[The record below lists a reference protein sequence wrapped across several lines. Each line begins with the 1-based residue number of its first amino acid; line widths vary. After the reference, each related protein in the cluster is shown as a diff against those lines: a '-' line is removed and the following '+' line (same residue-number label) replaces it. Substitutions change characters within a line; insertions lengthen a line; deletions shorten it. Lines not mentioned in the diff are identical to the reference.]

1 MVAHERIVEAA
12 KAANAHDFIMCV
24 RAWCVDVCGCGCWG
38 GGGGG
43 QRAHDFIMYVR
54 ECVGVCVGL
63 CLRV

>member
-38 GGGGG
+38 GEGAAN
-43 QRAHDFIMYVR
+43 AHTTLSCM
-54 ECVGVCVGL
+54 CVSVSGCVWVCV
-63 CLRV
+63 